1 VVDELIPNC
10 SNLAAGANEDGYHF
24 INTNYGRD
32 YTANQVADVVNI
44 REGDT
49 CPDCGAP
56 IHLERGVE
64 VGNIFQ
70 LGTRYS
76 DVMNC
81 VFQDEHGVN
90 QPVIM
95 GSYGIGVGRLL
106 ACIAEEHNDEHGLCW
121 PVTVAPYQVY
131 LVVLPGKSLDVLP
144 LAEQLYGDLQAAGIE
159 VLFDD
164 RVDSPGVKFNDAD
177 LIGCPIRL
185 TVGERSLKQGGVEL
199 KVRTTGQ
206 SEILPQNN
214 IIRDIQIKLGQLK
227 EGL

>member
-1 VVDELIPNC
+1 
-10 SNLAAGANEDGYHF
+10 
-24 INTNYGRD
+24 
-32 YTANQVADVVNI
+32 
-44 REGDT
+44 
-49 CPDCGAP
+49 
-56 IHLERGVE
+56 

-76 DVMNC
+76 EAMNC

-121 PVTVAPYQVY
+121 PVTIAPYQVD
-131 LVVLPGKSLDVLP
+131 LVVLPGKSMDVLP
-144 LAEQLYGDLQAAGIE
+144 VAEKLYEDLLGAGIE
-159 VLFDD
+159 VLYDD

-185 TVGERSLKQGGVEL
+185 TVGERSLKKGGVEL
-199 KVRTTGQ
+199 KMRTTGQ
-206 SEILPQNN
+206 MSILKMGEIIQE
-214 IIRDIQIKLGQLK
+214 IRK
-227 EGL
+227 EMDLLRKDL